1 MATSSQSYDR
11 RRRISAALRR
21 LMPSGGHTWT
31 VPVITLLLLLGLV
44 AGAVIMSTVT
54 RRHVQLD
61 DGTVWVTSLKN
72 QKAARFNVKN
82 KEADAGVSSSAPRF
96 DIAQHNGDTILTE
109 TTKASTIKAST
120 VSTGVKTDIKANTTT
135 VVGGD
140 TVALIN
146 EKTGNVW
153 TGLSENLDSVAPTT
167 SDPKMKLG
175 EGGRIVVTHD
185 GKVYGYRPSDG
196 MVLRLD
202 NPSSAKAK
210 TLESLTDGKQQTVE
224 SFTVI
229 GSTPV
234 IATGKTV
241 IFKGGRVDVD
251 TTGTLTLQEPPT
263 DDVQSDW
270 VAAASPRGL
279 ALIPLKSNAKAN
291 FIANGGK
298 ANPARPVSS
307 KGCVYSAW
315 SQKASNYIRAC
326 SPADTSVKPQTLESV
341 NTTSELVF
349 RTNHRLVVLNDTV
362 NGNVWNPEDS
372 TKVIKIQ
379 WNKIQAEQTEKEQQ
393 NNDSANNHHDFSKT
407 CSAQSGQI
415 KAEDDEIGARAG
427 SEQILDVLR
436 NDEQTDCSVLK
447 ITKVGAPNNKDV
459 TISPIYDGRYL
470 QLDASATSAGTV
482 TFTYDISDGRGQTS
496 SATVTVTLN
505 DGGNH
510 APVQFDTPPEIDVE
524 QGASYTANAL
534 SSFNDPDGDP
544 LTLVS
549 AVAQNTDPVQV
560 SPSRR
565 PAYVQHRCAGVG
577 TRGRRGHRLRRHGDR
592 HRHGVFLGQAREH
605 LGRGHRP
612 GSENHRSQHGYRRQA
627 VLLRAWH
634 FLAAGTADSGG
645 YAQRRFDDHQC
656 GGYVVDV
663 QGHQSRH
670 LLCALHHYSRLDS
683 GHRIGSRRG
692 TARHR
697 RGRQTGC
704 RQRCRPAWRG

>member
-72 QKAARFNVKN
+72 QKAVRFNVKN

-140 TVALIN
+140 TAALIN

-153 TGLSENLDSVAPTT
+153 TGLSENLDSVTPTT
-167 SDPKMKLG
+167 SDPKIKLG
-175 EGGRIVVTHD
+175 EGGRIAVTHD

-202 NPSSAKAK
+202 NPSSANVK

-326 SPADTSVKPQTLESV
+326 SPTDTSVKPQTLESV

-379 WNKIQAEQTEKEQQ
+379 WNKIQTEQTEKEQQ

-415 KAEDDEIGARAG
+415 KAED
-427 SEQILDVLR
+427 
-436 NDEQTDCSVLK
+436 
-447 ITKVGAPNNKDV
+447 
-459 TISPIYDGRYL
+459 
-470 QLDASATSAGTV
+470 
-482 TFTYDISDGRGQTS
+482 
-496 SATVTVTLN
+496 
-505 DGGNH
+505 H
-510 APVQFDTPPEIDVE
+510 
-524 QGASYTANAL
+524 
-534 SSFNDPDGDP
+534 
-544 LTLVS
+544 
-549 AVAQNTDPVQV
+549 
-560 SPSRR
+560 
-565 PAYVQHRCAGVG
+565 
-577 TRGRRGHRLRRHGDR
+577 
-592 HRHGVFLGQAREH
+592 
-605 LGRGHRP
+605 
-612 GSENHRSQHGYRRQA
+612 
-627 VLLRAWH
+627 
-634 FLAAGTADSGG
+634 
-645 YAQRRFDDHQC
+645 
-656 GGYVVDV
+656 
-663 QGHQSRH
+663 
-670 LLCALHHYSRLDS
+670 
-683 GHRIGSRRG
+683 
-692 TARHR
+692 
-697 RGRQTGC
+697 
-704 RQRCRPAWRG
+704 